1 MRRYC
6 ENWRKR
12 PCPGRRKFK
21 KQNQGLHVLIEGS
34 RVSSTCERS
43 TGGSKNGT
51 TAGIKPWG
59 EKTSPQNG

>member
-1 MRRYC
+1 
-6 ENWRKR
+6 
-12 PCPGRRKFK
+12 
-21 KQNQGLHVLIEGS
+21 VLIEGS